1 MRIKFLSILVV
12 IFLQA
17 SWIETQEI
25 QISNFPGNLIG
36 VWPES
41 YNVKG
46 AVEKEFSWGVGLITE
61 NSSIVFDYDLEGNLY
76 VDNPGLGRYLIES
89 FKYLTQ
95 NKVELQL
102 RKQNIK
108 MLKSIPNTGSIIIT
122 FVSEKEIIIDDSG
135 YVKMFGAPGEKIYKR
150 LSPP

>member
-1 MRIKFLSILVV
+1 MRIKFFSIFVV
-12 IFLQA
+12 IFLHV
-17 SWIETQEI
+17 SWVETQEI
-25 QISNFPGNLIG
+25 KVKDFPHYLIG
-36 VWPES
+36 VWPDS

-61 NSSIVFDYDLEGNLY
+61 NSSIIFDYDLEGNLY

-95 NKVELQL
+95 NKIKLQL
-102 RKQNIK
+102 RKQNTK
-108 MLKSIPNTGSIIIT
+108 MLTSIPNTGSIIIT

-135 YVKMFGAPGEKIYKR
+135 YVKMFGSPGEYIYKR

>member
-1 MRIKFLSILVV
+1 MHIKFFPIFVV
-12 IFLQA
+12 IFLQV
-17 SWIETQEI
+17 SWVEAQEI
-25 QISNFPGNLIG
+25 KVKDFPYYLIG

-61 NSSIVFDYDLEGNLY
+61 NSSIIFDYDLEGNLY

-95 NKVELQL
+95 NKIKLQL
-102 RKQNIK
+102 RKQNTK
-108 MLKSIPNTGSIIIT
+108 MLTSIPNTGSIIIT

-135 YVKMFGAPGEKIYKR
+135 YVKMFGSPGEYIYKR

>member
-1 MRIKFLSILVV
+1 MHIKFFSIFAV
-12 IFLQA
+12 IFLQV
-17 SWIETQEI
+17 SWVEAQEI
-25 QISNFPGNLIG
+25 KVKDFPHYLIG

-61 NSSIVFDYDLEGNLY
+61 NSSIIFDYDLEGNLY

-95 NKVELQL
+95 NKIKIQL
-102 RKQNIK
+102 RKQNTK
-108 MLKSIPNTGSIIIT
+108 MLTSIPNTGSIIIT

-135 YVKMFGAPGEKIYKR
+135 YVKMFGSPGEYIYKR